1 MFDRM
6 DKKKM
11 WLVSKQIQRLLY
23 LLVFLQKTLMF
34 NQYIFIPKRITS
46 ILCKTNKPTTC
57 IKYISARENI
67 IKKIFVKTFLLFEI
81 CNMFLSCNANIAQWF
96 LYDLYKEGVLCAV
109 NQ

>member
-1 MFDRM
+1 MFDCM

-46 ILCKTNKPTTC
+46 ILCKMNKPTIC
-57 IKYISARENI
+57 IKYISAGENI
-67 IKKIFVKTFLLFEI
+67 IKKNFLKLSYYLIFAI
-81 CNMFLSCNANIAQWF
+81 CF
-96 LYDLYKEGVLCAV
+96 
-109 NQ
+109 

>member
-34 NQYIFIPKRITS
+34 NEYIFIPKRITG
-46 ILCKTNKPTTC
+46 ILCKMNKPSTC
-57 IKYISARENI
+57 IKYISGGENI
-67 IKKIFVKTFLLFEI
+67 IKKKFLKTFLLFEI
-81 CNMFLSCNANIAQWF
+81 CNMF
-96 LYDLYKEGVLCAV
+96 
-109 NQ
+109 

>member
-6 DKKKM
+6 DKKNNVIGFKTN
-11 WLVSKQIQRLLY
+11 SALY

-57 IKYISARENI
+57 IKYISAGENI
-67 IKKIFVKTFLLFEI
+67 IKKIFLKLSYYLRFAI
-81 CNMFLSCNANIAQWF
+81 CF
-96 LYDLYKEGVLCAV
+96 
-109 NQ
+109 

>member
-1 MFDRM
+1 MFDRI

-46 ILCKTNKPTTC
+46 ILCKMNKPTTC
-57 IKYISARENI
+57 IKYISAGENI
-67 IKKIFVKTFLLFEI
+67 IKKKFLKLSYYLRFAI
-81 CNMFLSCNANIAQWF
+81 CF
-96 LYDLYKEGVLCAV
+96 
-109 NQ
+109 

>member
-1 MFDRM
+1 MFDRI

-46 ILCKTNKPTTC
+46 ILCKMNKPTIC
-57 IKYISARENI
+57 IKYISAGENI
-67 IKKIFVKTFLLFEI
+67 IKKNFLKLSYYLIFAI
-81 CNMFLSCNANIAQWF
+81 CF
-96 LYDLYKEGVLCAV
+96 
-109 NQ
+109 

>member
-23 LLVFLQKTLMF
+23 LLVFLQKTIMF

-46 ILCKTNKPTTC
+46 ILCKMKKPTTC
-57 IKYISARENI
+57 IKYIKN
-67 IKKIFVKTFLLFEI
+67 IKKKKILKTFLLFEI
-81 CNMFLSCNANIAQWF
+81 CNMFLSCNANIAQCF
-96 LYDLYKEGVLCAV
+96 LYDLYEEGVLCAV

>member
-23 LLVFLQKTLMF
+23 LLVFLQKTIMF

-46 ILCKTNKPTTC
+46 ILCKMNKPPTC
-57 IKYISARENI
+57 IKYISAGENI
-67 IKKIFVKTFLLFEI
+67 IKK
-81 CNMFLSCNANIAQWF
+81 NS
-96 LYDLYKEGVLCAV
+96 
-109 NQ
+109 